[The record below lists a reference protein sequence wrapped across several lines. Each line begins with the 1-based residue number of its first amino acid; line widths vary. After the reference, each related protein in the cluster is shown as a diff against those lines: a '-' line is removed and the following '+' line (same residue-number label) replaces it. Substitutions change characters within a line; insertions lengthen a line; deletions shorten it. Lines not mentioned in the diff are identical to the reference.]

1 MATQDEP
8 MTTTDAGARSGGQ
21 ERAGRN
27 IDVWGDADTRRFLI
41 AQFLYLTSDSMMAL
55 TLAGVVLIGSEN
67 TIEPRAVVTALAF
80 AMIPYA
86 IVGPLSGQLA
96 DRWLR
101 RRALGGL
108 SAVRALLIA
117 GAAMAVAVDSV
128 PLAIVFAAPLMCV
141 GRLFYMLRAA
151 SLPRV
156 APSGLLVRVD
166 SCSLYTSITA
176 SAVGATVAA
185 VSVFGGPAVVLAVA
199 AGMQVSAGLMFVTL
213 PLSLGGGDR
222 TARRGGWLI
231 AGRALLSGSTR
242 RAVSITISHRFFVG
256 GLFGTLLIVASHD
269 FGLADRA
276 HLVGLVVTGVG
287 SFVGTLTAPA
297 LRFWLGIER
306 LAVAGYILPF
316 VLLLV
321 AVVVGFDDPAGR
333 VIVGAAAIS
342 TYFAFQNVRVATD
355 AVVQTSTPDAN
366 RAKLFSLYDASYNV
380 AYYGGGALAIV
391 AGFHLR
397 PTLGIALIAALYGVG
412 ALYLATSRRALQ
424 LAPRAAAPDG
434 RRLVDSKEP

>member
-1 MATQDEP
+1 
-8 MTTTDAGARSGGQ
+8 MTTPHQLTTAADGDTRRDGH

-27 IDVWGDADTRRFLI
+27 IDAWGDANTRRFLI
-41 AQFLYLTSDSMMAL
+41 AQFLYLTSDSMTAL

-108 SAVRALLIA
+108 SSVRALLIA

-156 APSGLLVRVD
+156 APAGLLVRVD

-176 SAVGATVAA
+176 SALGATIAA
-185 VSVFGGPAVVLAVA
+185 VSAFGGPAVVLAA
-199 AGMQVSAGLMFVTL
+199 AGGMQLIAGLMFVTL

-222 TARRGGWLI
+222 TRRPGGWMT
-231 AGRALLSGSTR
+231 AGLALLSQSTR
-242 RAVSITISHRFFVG
+242 GAVAVTIGHRFLVG
-256 GLFGTLLIVASHD
+256 GLFGTLLIVASRD

-276 HLVGLVVTGVG
+276 HLVGLVITGVG
-287 SFVGTLTAPA
+287 SFIGTLTAPA
-297 LRFWLGIER
+297 LRFWLGIDR
-306 LAVAGYILPF
+306 LAVAGYLVPF

-321 AVVVGFDDPAGR
+321 AVAVGLDDPAGR
-333 VIVGAAAIS
+333 VTVGAAAIAV
-342 TYFAFQNVRVATD
+342 YFAFQNVRVATD
-355 AVVQTSTPDAN
+355 AVVQTATPDAN
-366 RAKLFSLYDASYNV
+366 RAKLFSLYDAAYNV
-380 AYYGGGALAIV
+380 AYYGGGALAIL

-397 PTLGIALIAALYGVG
+397 PTLGITMIAGLYGLG
-412 ALYLATSRRALQ
+412 ALCLAVPRSGLQLATSGPPLGS
-424 LAPRAAAPDG
+424 P
-434 RRLVDSKEP
+434 RLVDSKEA

>member
-1 MATQDEP
+1 MAIPHELTTPADTTAPSEP
-8 MTTTDAGARSGGQ
+8 Q

-27 IDVWGDADTRRFLI
+27 IDAWGDPNTRRFLM
-41 AQFLYLTSDSMMAL
+41 AQFLYLTSDSMTAL

-108 SAVRALLIA
+108 SAIRALLIA
-117 GAAMAVAVDSV
+117 GAAMAVAIDSI

-156 APSGLLVRVD
+156 APPGLLVRVD
-166 SCSLYTSITA
+166 ACSLYTSITA
-176 SAVGATVAA
+176 SALGATIAA
-185 VSVFGGPAVVLAVA
+185 VSVFGGPSVVLAA
-199 AGMQVSAGLMFVTL
+199 AAAMQVIAGLMFVTL
-213 PLSLGGGDR
+213 PVSLGGGER
-222 TARRGGWLI
+222 KRVFGGWST
-231 AGRALLSGSTR
+231 AGRALLTGTTR
-242 RAVSITISHRFFVG
+242 RAVGVTIGHRFFVG

-276 HLVGLVVTGVG
+276 HLVGLVVTGIG
-287 SFVGTLTAPA
+287 SFIGTLTAPA

-306 LAVAGYILPF
+306 LAVAGYVLPG
-316 VLLLV
+316 LLLL
-321 AVVVGFDDPAGR
+321 
-333 VIVGAAAIS
+333 GAIAIGVDHTTGQVTMGLAAIA

-355 AVVQTSTPDAN
+355 AVVQTSTADAD
-366 RAKLFSLYDASYNV
+366 RAKLFSLYDAAYNV
-380 AYYGGGALAIV
+380 AYYGGGALAIL

-397 PTLGIALIAALYGVG
+397 PTLGIAVIAALYGAV
-412 ALYLATSRRALQ
+412 AIWLVTSRGELQ
-424 LAPRAAAPDG
+424 LAG
-434 RRLVDSKEP
+434 SEGT

>member
-1 MATQDEP
+1 VATPHELTPRID
-8 MTTTDAGARSGGQ
+8 DAARSGGH

-27 IDVWGDADTRRFLI
+27 IDAWGDANTRRFLI
-41 AQFLYLTSDSMMAL
+41 AQFLYLTSDSMTAL

-108 SAVRALLIA
+108 SAIRALLIA

-128 PLAIVFAAPLMCV
+128 ALAIVFAAPLMCV

-151 SLPRV
+151 SLPLV
-156 APSGLLVRVD
+156 APRGLLVRVD

-176 SAVGATVAA
+176 SALGATIAA
-185 VSVFGGPAVVLAVA
+185 VNVFGGPTPVLAA
-199 AGMQVSAGLMFVTL
+199 AAAMQLIAGLMFVTL

-222 TARRGGWLI
+222 TRRHRGWSA

-242 RAVSITISHRFFVG
+242 RAVSITIGHRFFVG

-276 HLVGLVVTGVG
+276 HLVGLVITGVG
-287 SFVGTLTAPA
+287 SFIGTLTAPS
-297 LRFWLGIER
+297 LRFWLGIDR
-306 LAVAGYILPF
+306 LAVAGYLGPAA
-316 VLLLV
+316 LLLIAV
-321 AVVVGFDDPAGR
+321 AIGLEGPVGR
-333 VIVGAAAIS
+333 VTVGAAAIA

-355 AVVQTSTPDAN
+355 AVVQTATPDAN
-366 RAKLFSLYDASYNV
+366 RAKLFSLYDAAYNV
-380 AYYGGGALAIV
+380 AYYGGGALAIL

-397 PTLGIALIAALYGVG
+397 PTLGIAMIAGLYGFG
-412 ALYLATSRRALQ
+412 ALCLVASRHGLQPAASVATTHGA
-424 LAPRAAAPDG
+424 D
-434 RRLVDSKEP
+434 LVDSEEA

>member
-1 MATQDEP
+1 MAIPHEPTSNDGTQSDG
-8 MTTTDAGARSGGQ
+8 T

-27 IDVWGDADTRRFLI
+27 IDAWGDANTRRFLI
-41 AQFLYLTSDSMMAL
+41 AQFLYLTSDSMTAL

-108 SAVRALLIA
+108 SAMRALLIA
-117 GAAMAVAVDSV
+117 CAAMAVAVDSV
-128 PLAIVFAAPLMCV
+128 PLVIVFAAPLMCV

-156 APSGLLVRVD
+156 APPGLLVRVD

-176 SAVGATVAA
+176 SALGATIAA
-185 VSVFGGPAVVLAVA
+185 VSVFGGPVVVLAAAAAMQLVA
-199 AGMQVSAGLMFVTL
+199 SLMFVTL
-213 PLSLGGGDR
+213 PLSLGGGER
-222 TARRGGWLI
+222 TRRRSGGWPA
-231 AGRALLSGSTR
+231 AGRALRSEATGW
-242 RAVSITISHRFFVG
+242 AVSVTIGHRFLVG

-269 FGLADRA
+269 FGFADRA
-276 HLVGLVVTGVG
+276 HLVGLVITGIG
-287 SFVGTLTAPA
+287 SFIGTLTAPA
-297 LRFWLGIER
+297 LRFWLGIDR
-306 LAVAGYILPF
+306 LAVAGYVVPCA
-316 VLLLV
+316 LLLI
-321 AVVVGFDDPAGR
+321 AVVTGLEGPAGQ
-333 VIVGAAAIS
+333 VIVGAAAIA

-355 AVVQTSTPDAN
+355 AVVQTSTVDAN
-366 RAKLFSLYDASYNV
+366 RAKLFSLYDAAYNV
-380 AYYGGGALAIV
+380 AYYGGGALTIL

-397 PTLGIALIAALYGVG
+397 PTLGIAMIAGLYGLG
-412 ALYLATSRRALQ
+412 ALWLVASRSGLY
-424 LAPRAAAPDG
+424 RAASITTPDG
-434 RRLVDSKEP
+434 VHLADSKGA

>member
-1 MATQDEP
+1 MATSHELTSSADDATRSDEP
-8 MTTTDAGARSGGQ
+8 

-27 IDVWGDADTRRFLI
+27 IDAWGDTNTRRFLI
-41 AQFLYLTSDSMMAL
+41 AQFLYLTSDSMTAL

-108 SAVRALLIA
+108 SAMRALLIA

-156 APSGLLVRVD
+156 APPGLLVRVD

-176 SAVGATVAA
+176 SALGATIAA
-185 VSVFGGPAVVLAVA
+185 VSVFGGPVVVLAA
-199 AGMQVSAGLMFVTL
+199 AAAMQLIAGLMFVTL
-213 PLSLGGGDR
+213 PLSLGGGER
-222 TARRGGWLI
+222 TRRHGGWSA
-231 AGRALLSGSTR
+231 AGRAMRSRTTR
-242 RAVSITISHRFFVG
+242 RAVSVTIGHRFFVG

-276 HLVGLVVTGVG
+276 HLVGLVVTGLG
-287 SFVGTLTAPA
+287 SFIGTLTAPA
-297 LRFWLGIER
+297 LRFWLGIDR
-306 LAVAGYILPF
+306 LAVAGYVAPCA
-316 VLLLV
+316 LLLI
-321 AVVVGFDDPAGR
+321 AVVVGFEDPGGR
-333 VIVGAAAIS
+333 VIVGAVAIA

-355 AVVQTSTPDAN
+355 AVVQTSTADVN
-366 RAKLFSLYDASYNV
+366 RAKLFSLYDAAYNV
-380 AYYGGGALAIV
+380 AYYGGGALAIL

-397 PTLGIALIAALYGVG
+397 PTLGIATIAGLYGLG
-412 ALYLATSRRALQ
+412 ALWLATSHNRLQ
-424 LAPRAAAPDG
+424 LAAGVTTPHG
-434 RRLVDSKEP
+434 EYLVDSKET